1 MPFRVRNE
9 HTSFLAADGRVFPA
23 TPAEAH
29 SNPSEFSARS
39 VLASLRSIA
48 GLSAGDRA
56 ELQALEG
63 EGDESL
69 FWEGV
74 LGLARRMEAGHREG
88 AAVEVY
94 AASVGA
100 LREGPLQRRFQA
112 QLDAVLGRGASGPR
126 AEFLLRRFAAE
137 ASDPA
142 ALLALGAAG
151 AAYRLTRLAALSRLV
166 AAPASVWTR
175 GFGARAAASLA
186 GFAVEA
192 PVFTLSGRLAGAAL
206 GRPQEWGA
214 AALGRDLAS
223 SYLVLGGLKL
233 AGWASRLASRN
244 VGANLALAPGGGWG
258 GRTPTSL
265 GPVAFGGA
273 PGSPLPVLFQQ
284 SGMLAGIL
292 LGHSLEQWAG
302 LSPRLDGATTLVD
315 SLALLLQFN
324 VAGNLSRRAFGPR
337 WAAWE
342 GGLERQ
348 AEALARTPRGG
359 GGLAWPTLAGP
370 MPVLA
375 AGPRFSL
382 DDPRLGIAQMAAEG
396 PGGGSAPRGR
406 GSPSGSR
413 AVALSPVLRRA
424 MRLQDTR
431 ALAEVLRLV
440 YARVHGPLRAEL
452 LSTLVALEAGQPVQR
467 RILSMLKDGRVYRT
481 QFLSPEVQRFV
492 SDRIHE
498 HEQES
503 DLFPPEASAQGL
515 GPRRPNVRGFERM
528 VRELNMRPEEVAR
541 VLNRLFV
548 PNIDLN
554 RFASSRG
561 EPIYISNPDDEA
573 NLADYARHG
582 RQSLGELLFFSRKR
596 LSRNWMLHEAAK
608 RLGMRPYILQQI
620 ERNQRRPSPRQLERL
635 ASLYELDLEQLRA
648 LRSLPPAS
656 PSAPP
661 GTAAAP
667 APAPQPV
674 LPGMGLEVPPE
685 SLRPS
690 AETQLQLRS
699 ERLRQLQTL
708 EATSI
713 PPEELFREALELAD
727 YFEGIVRETRNRA
740 ERDLLTG
747 LRNRQGLARITPR
760 LERRLVER
768 RRNREAEAKS
778 DFVAMIDIDF
788 FKSVND
794 RFGHPNGDRVLREVG
809 QTLAHTVRWR
819 KDITARLGG
828 EEFFAFLSASGREGA
843 LASAERIRQ
852 AVEKAL
858 IPLDDFPAIQVTVSV
873 GLAELRALPPAA
885 PGAKPRV
892 EGALADAIERAD
904 RALYAAK
911 HAGRNRVVVSQE

>member
-1 MPFRVRNE
+1 MSFRVRNE
-9 HTSFLAADGRVFPA
+9 PTSYFAAAGGVFPSLRGEL
-23 TPAEAH
+23 P

-39 VLASLRSIA
+39 VVASLRSIP

-56 ELQALEG
+56 ELQALAG
-63 EGDESL
+63 EGDEAL
-69 FWEGV
+69 FWEGLLH
-74 LGLARRMEAGHREG
+74 LGMCLEAGHREG

-94 AASVGA
+94 ANAVGA
-100 LREGPLQRRFQA
+100 LSPLTGEGRIFQRRFQTR
-112 QLDAVLGRGASGPR
+112 LDAILGRGEWGPR
-126 AEFLLRRFAAE
+126 AEFLLRRLATE

-151 AAYRLTRLAALSRLV
+151 AAYRLTRLGALSRLV
-166 AAPASVWTR
+166 AAPAMVWTR
-175 GFGARAAASLA
+175 GCGARATASLA

-214 AALGRDLAS
+214 AALGRDVAS
-223 SYLVLGGLKL
+223 SYMVLGGLKL
-233 AGWASRLASRN
+233 AGWASGSAYRGVA
-244 VGANLALAPGGGWG
+244 GPGGAE
-258 GRTPTSL
+258 R
-265 GPVAFGGA
+265 VQ
-273 PGSPLPVLFQQ
+273 PLRMLFQQ
-284 SGMLAGIL
+284 SGMLTGIL
-292 LGHSLEQWAG
+292 LGHSLEEWAG
-302 LSPRLDGATTLVD
+302 LRPRLDGATTLVD

-324 VAGNLSRRAFGPR
+324 VAGSLSRRAFGAR

-342 GGLERQ
+342 RGLDRQ
-348 AEALARTPRGG
+348 AETLARTPRGG
-359 GGLAWPTLAGP
+359 GGLAWPALAGP
-370 MPVLA
+370 RPALA
-375 AGPRFSL
+375 AGARFTL
-382 DDPRLGIAQMAAEG
+382 DDPRLGIAQMAASEG

-406 GSPSGSR
+406 APASGSR

-424 MRLQDTR
+424 LRLQDSR
-431 ALAEVLRLV
+431 ALAEVLRLI
-440 YARVHGPLRAEL
+440 YARVSGPLRAEL
-452 LSTLVALEAGQPVQR
+452 LNALVALEAGQSVNR

-481 QFLSPEVQRFV
+481 QFLSPEVQKFV
-492 SDRIHE
+492 LDRIHE

-515 GPRRPNVRGFERM
+515 GPRRPNIRGFEQM
-528 VRELNMRPEEVAR
+528 VRELNLRPEEVAR
-541 VLNRLFV
+541 VLNRLFA
-548 PNIDLN
+548 PHIDLN
-554 RFASSRG
+554 RFASARG

-573 NLADYARHG
+573 NLADYAKFG
-582 RQSLGELLFFSRKR
+582 RQSLGEILFFSRKR

-635 ASLYELDLEQLRA
+635 ATLYELDLERLRE
-648 LRSLPPAS
+648 LRSMPPVA
-656 PSAPP
+656 PSAPLAP
-661 GTAAAP
+661 AAAP

-674 LPGMGLEVPPE
+674 LPGLGLQAAPE
-685 SLRPS
+685 SLRPT

-708 EATSI
+708 QETSI
-713 PPEELFREALELAD
+713 SPEDLFREALELAD

-760 LERRLVER
+760 LERRLIDQ
-768 RRNREAEAKS
+768 RRNREGEGKA
-778 DFVAMIDIDF
+778 DYVAMIDIDF
-788 FKSVND
+788 FKGVND

-828 EEFFAFLSASGREGA
+828 EEFFAFLSAAGREGA

-873 GLAELRALPPAA
+873 GIAELRALPPAA

-911 HAGRNRVVVSQE
+911 HAGRNRVVVSGE

>member
-9 HTSFLAADGRVFPA
+9 HTSFLAAGGRAFPA
-23 TPAEAH
+23 TSAEAH
-29 SNPSEFSARS
+29 SNPSEFSAGS
-39 VLASLRSIA
+39 VVASLRSIP
-48 GLSAGDRA
+48 GLSTGDRA
-56 ELQALEG
+56 ELQALAG

-94 AASVGA
+94 AASLGA

-137 ASDPA
+137 SSDPA

-175 GFGARAAASLA
+175 GFGVRAAASLA

-214 AALGRDLAS
+214 GALGRDLAS

-244 VGANLALAPGGGWG
+244 AGANLALAPGGEWG
-258 GRTPTSL
+258 GRTRS
-265 GPVAFGGA
+265 
-273 PGSPLPVLFQQ
+273 SPLQMLFQQ

-302 LSPRLDGATTLVD
+302 LRPRLDGATTLVD

-348 AEALARTPRGG
+348 AETLAQRPRGG

-370 MPVLA
+370 MPVPA

-406 GSPSGSR
+406 GARSGSR

-431 ALAEVLRLV
+431 ALAEVLRLI
-440 YARVHGPLRAEL
+440 YARVQGSLRAEL
-452 LSTLVALEAGQPVQR
+452 LSTLVALEAGQAVQR

-548 PNIDLN
+548 PNVDLN
-554 RFASSRG
+554 RFAASRG
-561 EPIYISNPDDEA
+561 EPIYVSNPDDEA
-573 NLADYARHG
+573 NLADYAKHG

-608 RLGMRPYILQQI
+608 RAGMRPYILQQI

-648 LRSLPPAS
+648 LRSLPPVP

-661 GTAAAP
+661 GATAAP

-674 LPGMGLEVPPE
+674 LPGMGLEAAPPE

-760 LERRLVER
+760 LERRLVEH
-768 RRNREAEAKS
+768 RRNREAEAKA
-778 DFVAMIDIDF
+778 DYVAMIDIDF

-885 PGAKPRV
+885 VGAKPRV
-892 EGALADAIERAD
+892 EGSLADAIERAD

-911 HAGRNRVVVSQE
+911 HAGRNRVIVSPE

>member
-9 HTSFLAADGRVFPA
+9 HTSFLAAAGRVLPA
-23 TPAEAH
+23 LPAEVH
-29 SNPSEFSARS
+29 SNPSEFSPHAA
-39 VLASLRSIA
+39 VAGLRVVP
-48 GLSAGDRA
+48 GLSAADRA
-56 ELQALEG
+56 ELRALEG
-63 EGDESL
+63 EGDESF

-88 AAVEVY
+88 AAAELY

-100 LREGPLQRRFQA
+100 VRERPLQHRFQT
-112 QLDAVLGRGASGPR
+112 QLDALLGRGASGPR
-126 AEFLLRRFAAE
+126 AEFLLRRFAAA

-166 AAPASVWTR
+166 AAPANVWTR

-192 PVFTLSGRLAGAAL
+192 PVFTFSGRLAGAAL

-233 AGWASRLASRN
+233 AGWASSSAYRGIAGP
-244 VGANLALAPGGGWG
+244 VGAEQV
-258 GRTPTSL
+258 R
-265 GPVAFGGA
+265 
-273 PGSPLPVLFQQ
+273 PLRLLFQQ

-302 LSPRLDGATTLVD
+302 LRPRLDGATTLVD

-342 GGLERQ
+342 HGLERQ
-348 AEALARTPRGG
+348 GETLARTPRFG
-359 GGLAWPTLAGP
+359 GGLAWTVLAGP
-370 MPVLA
+370 RPALA
-375 AGPRFSL
+375 TGPRFAL
-382 DDPRLGIAQMAAEG
+382 DDPRLGIAQMAAAEG

-406 GSPSGSR
+406 ASPSGSR

-431 ALAEVLRLV
+431 TLAEVLRLI

-452 LSTLVALEAGQPVQR
+452 LNALVALEAGQPVQR
-467 RILSMLKDGRVYRT
+467 RILSMLKDGRIYRT
-481 QFLSPEVQRFV
+481 QFLSPEVQQFV

-503 DLFPPEASAQGL
+503 DLFPPEASVQGL

-528 VRELNMRPEEVAR
+528 VRELNLRPEEVAR
-541 VLNRLFV
+541 VLNRLFA
-548 PNIDLN
+548 PNLDLN
-554 RFASSRG
+554 RFSSSRG
-561 EPIYISNPDDEA
+561 EPIYVSNPDDEA
-573 NLADYARHG
+573 NLADYAKYG

-635 ASLYELDLEQLRA
+635 ASLYELDMEQLRA
-648 LRSLPPAS
+648 LRSLPPAA

-661 GTAAAP
+661 AAAP
-667 APAPQPV
+667 APAPKPQPA
-674 LPGMGLEVPPE
+674 LPGIGLEAPPE

-760 LERRLVER
+760 LERRLMEQ
-768 RRNREAEAKS
+768 RRNREAEAKP

-885 PGAKPRV
+885 AGAKPRL

-904 RALYAAK
+904 RALYEAK

>member
-1 MPFRVRNE
+1 M
-9 HTSFLAADGRVFPA
+9 
-23 TPAEAH
+23 
-29 SNPSEFSARS
+29 
-39 VLASLRSIA
+39 ASLRSIP

-56 ELQALEG
+56 ELQALER

-69 FWEGV
+69 FWEG
-74 LGLARRMEAGHREG
+74 LLRFGMRLEAGHREG
-88 AAVEVY
+88 VAVEIY

-100 LREGPLQRRFQA
+100 VRERPLQRRFQA
-112 QLDAVLGRGASGPR
+112 QLDAILGRGASGLR

-151 AAYRLTRLAALSRLV
+151 AAYRMTRLAALSRLV

-192 PVFTLSGRLAGAAL
+192 PVFTFSGRIAGAAL
-206 GRPQEWGA
+206 GRPQQWGA
-214 AALGRDLAS
+214 EALGRDVAS

-233 AGWASRLASRN
+233 AGWASRA
-244 VGANLALAPGGGWG
+244 G
-258 GRTPTSL
+258 GRIPTSL

-273 PGSPLPVLFQQ
+273 PGSPLQMLFQQ
-284 SGMLAGIL
+284 GGMLTGIL
-292 LGHSLEQWAG
+292 LGHSLEQYAG
-302 LSPRLDGATTLVD
+302 LRPRLDGATTLVD
-315 SLALLLQFN
+315 SLALLVQFH
-324 VAGNLSRRAFGPR
+324 VAGNLARRAFGPR

-342 GGLERQ
+342 RGLERQ
-348 AEALARTPRGG
+348 AEVLARTPRPG
-359 GGLAWPTLAGP
+359 GGLAWPGLAGP
-370 MPVLA
+370 RPALET
-375 AGPRFSL
+375 GPRLAL
-382 DDPRLGIAQMAAEG
+382 DDPRLGIAQMTAEG
-396 PGGGSAPRGR
+396 PGGGSSRRGR
-406 GSPSGSR
+406 APQSGSR

-424 MRLQDTR
+424 MRLQDTK
-431 ALAEVLRLV
+431 ALAEVLRLI
-440 YARVHGPLRAEL
+440 YARVHGPLRGEL
-452 LSTLVALEAGQPVQR
+452 LNVLVALEAGQPVQR

-481 QFLSPEVQRFV
+481 QFLSPEVQQFV
-492 SDRIHE
+492 ADRIHE

-503 DLFPPEASAQGL
+503 DLFPPESAVPGA

-528 VRELNMRPEEVAR
+528 VRELGMPPQDVAR
-541 VLNRLFV
+541 ILNRLFA
-548 PNIDLN
+548 PHLDLS
-554 RFASSRG
+554 RFPGARG
-561 EPIYISNPDDEA
+561 EAIYISNPDDEA
-573 NLADYARHG
+573 NLADYAKYG
-582 RQSLGELLFFSRKR
+582 RESLGELLFFSRKR

-635 ASLYELDLEQLRA
+635 AGLYDLDIEQLRA
-648 LRSLPPAS
+648 LRSLPPAAS
-656 PSAPP
+656 SA
-661 GTAAAP
+661 TSAAAAVP
-667 APAPQPV
+667 SPAPQPV
-674 LPGMGLEVPPE
+674 LPSMSLEAAPE

-690 AETQLQLRS
+690 AETQLQLRTD
-699 ERLRQLQTL
+699 RLRQLQSL
-708 EATSI
+708 EATGI

-760 LERRLVER
+760 LERRLAEQ
-768 RRNREAEAKS
+768 RRNPEAEAKS

-809 QTLAHTVRWR
+809 QTLAQTVRWR

-892 EGALADAIERAD
+892 EGALAEAIERAD
-904 RALYAAK
+904 RALYEAK
-911 HAGRNRVVVSQE
+911 HAGRNRVVVSGE